1 MMSKTVSILVVMTLT
16 LSLVSGFMIAQ
27 NPSSSS
33 SKFARYAAASDD
45 DDSWK
50 NIMGSEYNIEEYLN
64 EDGWRYRMAQTQ
76 DEIKDEGELTFFQRM
91 FGATSNNKVRLAAR
105 EDARVN
111 YKVDAEKEALNNEW
125 VLKYGYK
132 RFYTSY
138 LDKSMLDTDAVESV
152 KEAPPATT
160 TTSTP
165 KEKTGSG
172 ISLPKISFPSMGGSK
187 AAASTT
193 SATTTAAPKAPSGR
207 PSVVASKK
215 TEEKSILDST
225 PVTKAKP
232 TPSAKKMTFTVSA
245 VKKSGPG
252 GNLNMM
258 KAPKK

>member
-1 MMSKTVSILVVMTLT
+1 MTLT

-27 NPSSSS
+27 SPSSSA

-45 DDSWK
+45 DSWK
-50 NIMGSEYNIEEYLN
+50 NIIGSEYNIEEYLN
-64 EDGWRYRMAQTQ
+64 EDGWRYRMAQTK

-111 YKVDAEKEALNNEW
+111 YKVDEEKEALNNEW
-125 VLKYGYK
+125 ILKYGYK

-138 LDKSMLDTDAVESV
+138 LDKSMLDTEA
-152 KEAPPATT
+152 APPAAT

-172 ISLPKISFPSMGGSK
+172 ISLPSISFPSMGSSK
-187 AAASTT
+187 PAASK
-193 SATTTAAPKAPSGR
+193 TTAAPKANSSR
-207 PSVVASKK
+207 PAAVAAKIV
-215 TEEKSILDST
+215 EEKSIVDST
-225 PVTKAKP
+225 PVTKPKP
-232 TPSAKKMTFTVSA
+232 VPSSKKMSFTVSS

-252 GNLNMM
+252 GNLKLM